1 MLPATNHRFCAG
13 RARQSGFT
21 LIEALVAAVIL
32 AIGVLG
38 VVSLL
43 TMSKVSQHEGMDRV
57 RAVALADDM
66 IERIVRNPGAMDTY
80 DDIGLDAPVGGNTID
95 EVPDPDCRIA
105 VCDNPEELA
114 NFDLW
119 AWEQLLDGR
128 ATTFDDGGTT
138 TPAVALRNVQ
148 GCIVFTADTDWENR
162 GIVDVIIQWQGL
174 KETADAV
181 DGGAVC
187 GDADDED
194 LNRRQVVVSTYVI
207 DELEQD
213 L

>member
-95 EVPDPDCRIA
+95 EVPDPDCSA
-105 VCDNPEELA
+105 VVCTVTELA

-148 GCIVFTADTDWENR
+148 GCIVFTADTGRTNT

-181 DGGAVC
+181 NGGAVC

-194 LNRRQVVVSTYVI
+194 LTRRQVVVSTYVI
-207 DELEQD
+207 DETEL
-213 L
+213 

>member
-1 MLPATNHRFCAG
+1 MLPATSYGYRPG
-13 RARQSGFT
+13 RARQCGFT
-21 LIEALVAAVIL
+21 LIEALVAAIIL

-66 IERIVRNPGAMDTY
+66 VERILRNPGAMGIY
-80 DDIGLDAPVGGNTID
+80 DDRDLAAPLGNNTID
-95 EVPDPDCRIA
+95 EVPDPDCSA
-105 VCDNPEELA
+105 VVCSATELA

-128 ATTFDDGGTT
+128 ATTFDDSGTA
-138 TPAVALRNVQ
+138 TPAVGLRNVRA
-148 GCIVFTADTDWENR
+148 CIVFTADGGRTNT
-162 GIVDVIIQWQGL
+162 GIVDVVIQWQGL

-181 DGGAVC
+181 DGGVVC
-187 GDADDED
+187 GDADAED
-194 LNRRQVVVSTYVI
+194 LSRRQVVVSSYVI
-207 DELEQD
+207 DETEL
-213 L
+213 

>member
-1 MLPATNHRFCAG
+1 MLPATNNRSYPG
-13 RARQSGFT
+13 RVSQAGFT

-66 IERIVRNPGAMDTY
+66 IERIVRNPGAMGVY
-80 DDIGLDAPVGGNTID
+80 DDRDLSAPIGGNTID
-95 EVPDPDCRIA
+95 EVPDPDCSA
-105 VCDNPEELA
+105 VVCTATELA
-114 NFDLW
+114 DFDLW

-138 TPAVALRNVQ
+138 TAAVALRNVQ
-148 GCIVFTADTDWENR
+148 ACIVFTADAGRTNT
-162 GIVDVIIQWQGL
+162 GIVDVVIQWQGL

-181 DGGAVC
+181 NGGAVC

-194 LNRRQVVVSTYVI
+194 LTRRQVVVSTYVI
-207 DELEQD
+207 DETEL
-213 L
+213 

>member
-1 MLPATNHRFCAG
+1 MLPATNSSLPPG
-13 RARQSGFT
+13 RATQSGFT

-43 TMSKVSQHEGMDRV
+43 TMSKVSQHEGLDRV

-194 LNRRQVVVSTYVI
+194 LTRRQVVVSTYVI
-207 DELEQD
+207 DETEL
-213 L
+213 

>member
-1 MLPATNHRFCAG
+1 MLPATNSSLPPG
-13 RARQSGFT
+13 RATQSGFT

-43 TMSKVSQHEGMDRV
+43 TMSKVSQHEGLDRV

-148 GCIVFTADTDWENR
+148 GCIVFTADTGRTNT

-194 LNRRQVVVSTYVI
+194 LTRRQVVVSTYVI
-207 DELEQD
+207 DETEL
-213 L
+213 

>member
-1 MLPATNHRFCAG
+1 MLPAANNGYYPG

-66 IERIVRNPGAMDTY
+66 IERIVRNPGAMGVY
-80 DDIGLDAPVGGNTID
+80 DDRDLSAPIGGNTID
-95 EVPDPDCRIA
+95 EVPDPDCRA
-105 VCDNPEELA
+105 VVCTATELA

-138 TPAVALRNVQ
+138 TAAVGLRNVQ
-148 GCIVFTADTDWENR
+148 ACIVFAADAGRTNT
-162 GIVDVIIQWQGL
+162 GIVDLVIQWQGL

-194 LNRRQVVVSTYVI
+194 LSRRQVVVSTYVI
-207 DELEQD
+207 DETEL
-213 L
+213 

>member
-148 GCIVFTADTDWENR
+148 GCIVFTADTGRTNT

-194 LNRRQVVVSTYVI
+194 LTRRQVVVSTYVI